1 MSKYELEKKY
11 KDISI
16 CEYNNRITRLRK
28 EKMKL
33 MQETQMIQMKIEKV
47 QRYKVEFCEKVLGGH
62 TLREEVESG
71 IYGET
76 FKVCSTCGLEV

>member
-1 MSKYELEKKY
+1 MSKYELERKY

-16 CEYNNRITRLRK
+16 CEYNNRISRLRN

-33 MQETQMIQMKIEKV
+33 IQETHKIQMKIEKV
-47 QRYKVEFCEKVLGGH
+47 QRYKEEFCENVMGGH
-62 TLREEVESG
+62 TLRDEVESG